1 MANTRSAAKSARQ
14 TVGRTLQNKRVLT
27 GLKSHVKKVRA
38 AFTAK
43 DKATA
48 AAEVKTL
55 ASMAD
60 KAAKSGRIH
69 KNKANRQKSRLNKQ
83 LAALA

>member
-1 MANTRSAAKSARQ
+1 MANTRSAKKSARQ
-14 TVGRTLQNKRVLT
+14 TVRRTLKNKRVLT
-27 GLKSHVKKVRA
+27 GLKSQVKKVRS

-43 DKATA
+43 DKPA
-48 AAEVKTL
+48 AAAGIKEL

-60 KAAKSGRIH
+60 KAAKKGQIH
-69 KNKANRQKSRLNKQ
+69 KNKANRQKSRINKQ

>member
-1 MANTRSAAKSARQ
+1 MANTKSAAKSARQ
-14 TVGRTLQNKRVLT
+14 SVKRTLQNKRVLT
-27 GLKSHVKKVRA
+27 GLKSQVKKVRA

-43 DKATA
+43 DKTAA

-60 KAAKSGRIH
+60 KAAKTGQIH
-69 KNKANRQKSRLNKQ
+69 KNKANRQKSRLNRK
-83 LAALA
+83 LVALA

>member
-27 GLKSHVKKVRA
+27 GLKSHVKKARA
-38 AFTAK
+38 AFAAK

-48 AAEVKTL
+48 AAEVKIVS
-55 ASMAD
+55 SMAD
-60 KAAKSGRIH
+60 KAAKTGRIH
-69 KNKANRQKSRLNKQ
+69 KNKANRQKSRLARQ

>member
-27 GLKSHVKKVRA
+27 GIKSQVKKVRS
-38 AFTAK
+38 AFAAK

-48 AAEVKTL
+48 AAGVKAL
-55 ASMAD
+55 ASLSD
-60 KAAKSGRIH
+60 KAAKTGQIH
-69 KNKANRQKSRLNKQ
+69 KNKANRQKSRMSRQ
-83 LAALA
+83 LAALG

>member
-1 MANTRSAAKSARQ
+1 MANTPSAAKSARQ
-14 TVGRTLQNKRVLT
+14 TVRRTLNNKRALT
-27 GLKSHVKKVRA
+27 ALKNQVRKVRS
-38 AFTAK
+38 AFAAK
-43 DKATA
+43 DKAA
-48 AAEVKTL
+48 ATEAVKIL
-55 ASMAD
+55 ASHAD

>member
-1 MANTRSAAKSARQ
+1 MANTPSAAKNARQ
-14 TVGRTLQNKRVLT
+14 TVSRTAQNKRVLT

-38 AFTAK
+38 AFAAK
-43 DKATA
+43 DKAAA

-55 ASMAD
+55 ASMVD

-69 KNKANRQKSRLNKQ
+69 KNKANRQKSRLARQ

>member
-38 AFTAK
+38 AFAAK
-43 DKATA
+43 DKAVA
-48 AAEVKTL
+48 AAEVKIIF
-55 ASMAD
+55 SMAD
-60 KAAKSGRIH
+60 KAAKTGRIH

-83 LAALA
+83 LAALP

>member
-14 TVGRTLQNKRVLT
+14 TIRRTLDNKRILT
-27 GLKSHVKKVRA
+27 GIKTQTKKVRTA
-38 AFTAK
+38 IAAK

-48 AAEVKTL
+48 TAAVSTL

-60 KAAKSGRIH
+60 KAAKTGQIH
-69 KNKANRQKSRLNKQ
+69 KNKANRQKSRLNKR

>member
-1 MANTRSAAKSARQ
+1 MANTRSAAKRARQ
-14 TVGRTLQNKRVLT
+14 TVRRTLTNKRALT
-27 GLKSHVKKVRA
+27 GLKSQGKKVRS
-38 AFTAK
+38 AFAAK
-43 DKATA
+43 DKPA
-48 AAEVKTL
+48 AASAVREL

-60 KAAKSGRIH
+60 KAAKAGRIH

>member
-14 TVGRTLQNKRVLT
+14 TIRSTLDNKRILT
-27 GLKSHVKKVRA
+27 GIKTQTKKVRTA
-38 AFTAK
+38 IAAK

-48 AAEVKTL
+48 TAAVSTL

-60 KAAKSGRIH
+60 KAAKTGQIH
-69 KNKANRQKSRLNKQ
+69 KNKANRQKSRLNRQ

>member
-14 TVGRTLQNKRVLT
+14 TVRRTLQNKRVLT
-27 GLKSHVKKVRA
+27 GMKSHVKKVRA
-38 AFTAK
+38 AFAAK

-48 AAEVKTL
+48 AAEVQTL

-60 KAAKSGRIH
+60 KAAKTGRIH

>member
-38 AFTAK
+38 AFAAK
-43 DKATA
+43 DKAVA

-55 ASMAD
+55 ASIAD
-60 KAAKSGRIH
+60 KAAKTGRIH

>member
-27 GLKSHVKKVRA
+27 GIKSQVKKVRSA
-38 AFTAK
+38 IAAK
-43 DKATA
+43 DKPA
-48 AAEVKTL
+48 AASSIKAL

-60 KAAKSGRIH
+60 KAAKKRQIH
-69 KNKANRQKSRLNKQ
+69 KNKANRQKSRLNRQ

>member
-27 GLKSHVKKVRA
+27 SLKSHVKKARA
-38 AFTAK
+38 AFGAK
-43 DKATA
+43 DKTTA
-48 AAEVKTL
+48 AAEVKIL
-55 ASMAD
+55 ASLAD
-60 KAAKSGRIH
+60 RAAKTGRIH

>member
-14 TVGRTLQNKRVLT
+14 TVRRTLQNKRVLT

-38 AFTAK
+38 AFAAK
-43 DKATA
+43 DKTTA

-55 ASMAD
+55 ASLAD
-60 KAAKSGRIH
+60 KAAKTGRIH

>member
-14 TVGRTLQNKRVLT
+14 TVRRTLENKRVLT
-27 GLKSHVKKVRA
+27 GLKSHVRKVRS
-38 AFTAK
+38 AFAAK
-43 DKATA
+43 DKAA
-48 AAEVKTL
+48 ATAEVKIL
-55 ASMAD
+55 ASLAD
-60 KAAKSGRIH
+60 KAAKTGRIH

>member
-14 TVGRTLQNKRVLT
+14 TVRRTLENKRVLT
-27 GLKSHVKKVRA
+27 GIKSHVKKARA
-38 AFTAK
+38 AFEAK
-43 DKATA
+43 DKTTA

-55 ASMAD
+55 ASLTD
-60 KAAKSGRIH
+60 KAAKTGQIH
-69 KNKANRQKSRLNKQ
+69 KNKANRQKSRLNKR

>member
-14 TVGRTLQNKRVLT
+14 TVRRTLQNKRVLT
-27 GLKSHVKKVRA
+27 GLKSHVKKARA
-38 AFTAK
+38 AFAAK

-60 KAAKSGRIH
+60 KAAKTGQIH
-69 KNKANRQKSRLNKQ
+69 KNKANRQKSRLNKRV
-83 LAALA
+83 AALG

>member
-14 TVGRTLQNKRVLT
+14 TVSRTLQNKRVLT

-43 DKATA
+43 EKSTA
-48 AAEVKTL
+48 AAEVKIL

-60 KAAKSGRIH
+60 KAAKTGRIH
-69 KNKANRQKSRLNKQ
+69 RNKANRQKSRLDRQ
-83 LAALA
+83 LAALG

>member
-14 TVGRTLQNKRVLT
+14 TIRRTLGNKRVLT
-27 GLKSHVKKVRA
+27 GLKTQTKKVRS
-38 AFTAK
+38 AFAAK
-43 DKATA
+43 DKAA
-48 AAEVKTL
+48 AASAVSTL
-55 ASMAD
+55 ASLAD
-60 KAAKSGRIH
+60 KAAKTGQIH